1 MIPLSKAVMRMST
14 YNRDNQKQKWYDEP
28 IYICTT
34 EHYIG
39 DQIKEE
45 CQRRKI
51 RHKYIPFVTEC
62 STNKNKV
69 LSEGCEGCDIY
80 KFAIYDTGLARKQ
93 LADWAITTFNND
105 APLFLP
111 DDILSYPVWIQPTR
125 EVSSPIILSEEDYY
139 LGRETHWV

>member
-14 YNRDNQKQKWYDEP
+14 YKRDNQKQKWYDKP

-34 EHYIG
+34 EPHIG
-39 DQIKEE
+39 DQIEDE
-45 CQRRKI
+45 CRRRKI
-51 RHKYIPFVTEC
+51 HHKCTPFVTER

-69 LSEGCEGCDIY
+69 RSEGYEDYIY
-80 KFAIYDTGLARKQ
+80 KIAIYDTGLTRKQ

-111 DDILSYPVWIQPTR
+111 DDILSYNVWIQPRR
-125 EVSSPIILSEEDYY
+125 EVAPIILSEEDYY
-139 LGRETHWV
+139 LKQEIHWV